1 MRRLLIYGLI
11 FTLSCLVIIWWPV
24 NDSNCSP
31 ITLAKLKKANFQ
43 VTATK
48 VSVQP
53 WLGQHHIYGIFQ
65 VPASYKE
72 SQFFMLSIPGS
83 RQYCA
88 RPFGYSENYDDVF
101 AEPGNI
107 LIRYYVPT
115 RMGIKMIFQ
124 GLFFELNNPQ
134 NWSLTFPTTISKE

>member
-1 MRRLLIYGLI
+1 MRRLIIYGLI
-11 FTLSCLVIIWWPV
+11 FILSCLVIIWWPV
-24 NDSNCSP
+24 NDSNCSF
-31 ITLAKLKKANFQ
+31 ITLAKLKKDNFQ

-48 VSVQP
+48 VSVRP

-65 VPASYKE
+65 VPDSYKE
-72 SQFFMLSIPGS
+72 SQFFMLSIPGG

-101 AEPGNI
+101 AQPGNI

-115 RMGIKMIFQ
+115 RIGTKMIFQ

-134 NWSLTFPTTISKE
+134 NWSLTFPIKTS